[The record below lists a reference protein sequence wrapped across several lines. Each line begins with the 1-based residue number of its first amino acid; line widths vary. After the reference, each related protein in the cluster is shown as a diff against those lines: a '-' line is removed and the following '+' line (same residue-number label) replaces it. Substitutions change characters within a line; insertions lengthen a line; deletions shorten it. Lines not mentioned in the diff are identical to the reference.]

1 MQEKDLI
8 LVEYNSP
15 VSTSEPMRITLRI
28 ADQLGYVNDVK
39 ALFNHNGEPPG
50 KDRRVFL
57 EYDPRRSKDGFS
69 YFTGSVLFT
78 TPGYRTFFIQLKI
91 NGLTKE
97 IRYDSH
103 SESAVLSKDTKYE
116 FWKTFVYYSFFET
129 PDWIKGG
136 IMYQIFVDTFCS
148 ENLPEHLK
156 EKVVSWYTPPKWKH
170 DPDGTYRNNQFYG
183 GNLRGIISKLP
194 YIKSLGVTVIYLT
207 PIFKSPSSNRYD
219 TDDYMEIDEMVG
231 TWEELDEL
239 HKKANELGIA
249 LVVDV
254 VFNHSGKDNKLL
266 AEDPDLYDWHHK
278 YTKPKCWW
286 GYEHLVEFNKHHE
299 KYFLH
304 LTEWLTKYQ
313 NYMDGIR
320 LDVADSLPDFVLK
333 YIREH
338 FPKYILGEVWKN
350 AVIGEFREFFH
361 GDELDAVMNYP
372 FANAIYRYVRWG
384 NWRYF
389 KTTMRDIK
397 YLYPPQALDASPI
410 FLSSHDI
417 PRKET
422 NLVGEFM
429 KASEAYENNWDIDKD
444 GYWNDANGRFD
455 TNKFRTWESLHDEV
469 PEELR
474 DLARSLHKLAVFV
487 QYTLPG
493 LPSIFAG
500 DEAGVWGYK
509 DPFNRKPFPWDN
521 IDEKLYQFYCM
532 MGAFRNSYRNVLSDS
547 RKFKVL
553 EVDAQKLVYSWDEY
567 TVIVNRTASEIY
579 LSAEY
584 VFNKEIVFSLNS
596 DKVVGK
602 VSAYGAIVIK

>member
-15 VSTSEPMRITLRI
+15 VSTSEPIRITLRI

-39 ALFNHNGEPPG
+39 ALFNRNGEPPG

-91 NGLTKE
+91 NGITKE

-103 SESAVLSKDTKYE
+103 SETAVLSKDSKHE

-156 EKVVSWYTPPKWKH
+156 DKVVSWYTPPKWKH
-170 DPDGTYRNNQFYG
+170 DTDGTYRNNQFYG

-286 GYEHLVEFNKHHE
+286 GYEHLVEFNKYHE

-313 NYMDGIR
+313 DYMDGIR

-444 GYWNDANGRFD
+444 GYWNDANGKFD

-469 PEELR
+469 SEEMR
-474 DLARSLHKLAVFV
+474 ELARALHKLALFV

-521 IDEKLYQFYCM
+521 IDEKLYHFYCM
-532 MGAFRNSYRNVLSDS
+532 MGTFRNSYRNVFSDS

-579 LSAEY
+579 LSADY
-584 VFNKEIVFSLNS
+584 VFNKSMVFSLHP
-596 DKVVGK
+596 DEKVGK